1 MTYNKSWLF
10 IVFSL
15 LVPLLTTPTQGT
27 AINAHIG
34 SYGIIEYRSTNYK
47 LMGVDHF
54 WWGEINTVHFDLL
67 ENCGANAWREHI
79 WYSSWRD
86 DTPYWKDPSLTFRIQ
101 MRNFVRWANERG
113 IKFIIDTAGYD
124 GTPPSWR
131 QFKADVIMNKDGM
144 GDQWI
149 NGFGEI
155 VRELQPYAIDVMNEP
170 MWVYGTTYEATMT
183 QEEFF
188 EAYRQFCIKAIRA
201 WRQIKPDLV
210 CIVGGCPFWD
220 LKPLAANPIPEP
232 NLIYAVHYYYAF
244 DGALWEYPSESSVA
258 YWEGRFDEAKTLL
271 ESLLLYD
278 EGIKA
283 CEDAGLQVL
292 MEETGT
298 YSGRGVVPY
307 DSNFVFMQ
315 DMYDFCKA
323 HNIGVLH
330 HSLNPFPKAS
340 TGLLNEDWT
349 TLNDLGKL
357 WHQNMQ
363 V

>member
-1 MTYNKSWLF
+1 MVRKSGLLIAPLLFVSLF
-10 IVFSL
+10 IASSL
-15 LVPLLTTPTQGT
+15 GIVRENVVVESVGT
-27 AINAHIG
+27 ILYH
-34 SYGIIEYRSTNYK
+34 TK

-54 WWGEINTVHFDLL
+54 WWGEINAGHFDLL
-67 ENCGANAWREHI
+67 KNCGANAWREHI

-244 DGALWEYPSESSVA
+244 DGVTQPPEYSKAGRA
-258 YWEGRFDEAKTLL
+258 YWEGRFDEAKALL
-271 ESLLLYD
+271 ESFLLYD

-283 CEDAGLQVL
+283 CEDAGLQLL

-298 YSGRGVVPY
+298 FSGRGVVPY

-315 DMYDFCKA
+315 DMYDICKA

-330 HSLNPFPKAS
+330 HSLNPFPRAS